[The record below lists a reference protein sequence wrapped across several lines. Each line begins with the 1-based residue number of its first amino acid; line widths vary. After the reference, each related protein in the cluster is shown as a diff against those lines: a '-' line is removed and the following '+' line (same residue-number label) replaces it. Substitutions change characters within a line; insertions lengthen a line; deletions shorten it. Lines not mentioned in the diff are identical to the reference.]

1 MLIYTLVPI
10 VGYYDFEDAIRDEL
24 SIDIDVKETFFSD
37 NTESFEMLYFD
48 DCIEYTGEEYD
59 NDLTPEDGQKIY
71 NYLKKVF
78 PHYESILIDLG

>member
-1 MLIYTLVPI
+1 
-10 VGYYDFEDAIRDEL
+10 
-24 SIDIDVKETFFSD
+24 
-37 NTESFEMLYFD
+37 MLYFD

>member
-1 MLIYTLVPI
+1 MLIYTLVPV
-10 VGYYDFEDAIRDEL
+10 VGYYDFEDAVRDEL
-24 SIDIDVKETFFSD
+24 GIDIDVKETFFSD

-59 NDLTPEDGQKIY
+59 NDLTPKDGQKIY

-78 PHYESILIDLG
+78 PHYEGILIDLG

>member
-1 MLIYTLVPI
+1 MLIYTLVPV

-24 SIDIDVKETFFSD
+24 GIDIDVKETFFRD

-71 NYLKKVF
+71 NYLKKAC
-78 PHYESILIDLG
+78 PHYGSILIDLG